1 MENILQN
8 SKNWKKKKINKT
20 RLMIKIFA
28 YKFDLSNMK
37 NRNRISDNL
46 IKKLEDTNLYLFAK
60 NIKQ

>member
-1 MENILQN
+1 
-8 SKNWKKKKINKT
+8 
-20 RLMIKIFA
+20 MIKIFA

-60 NIKQ
+60 NIKQQFLAKKRKNN